1 MNLEALQK
9 WLRALRIKKIA
20 YSLLLILV
28 ILYPNLYLAGKQ
40 AITQLRGMDSLIDPE
55 DPYVKALAEE
65 ALTNETV
72 QSGELT
78 IEEYIYSVIHFK
90 RDIDLYL
97 NMDYWASPAETIQ
110 RRAGDCEDRAIVVKS
125 VEEYLGLGEDSKL
138 VIQPRHVYIERE
150 GIIYGGKS
158 SIDSYFDAVVDFVKD
173 IPLLRK
179 VLILLGLI
187 WIWGKKPQWMYL

>member
-1 MNLEALQK
+1 MYRETIRK
-9 WLRALRIKKIA
+9 WARILRLKKIF

-28 ILYPNLYLAGKQ
+28 VLYPNLYLAGKQ
-40 AITQLRGMDSLIDPE
+40 AVTQVRGIDSLIDPE
-55 DPYVKALAEE
+55 DPYVIDLAEE
-65 ALTNETV
+65 ALASEKV

-110 RRAGDCEDRAIVVKS
+110 RRAGDCEDYAIVVKS
-125 VEEYLGLGEDSKL
+125 VEEYLGLGEDSKI

-158 SIDSYFDAVVDFVKD
+158 SIDSYFDAVIDFIKN
-173 IPLLRK
+173 IPLIRQ
-179 VLILLGLI
+179 VLILFGLI
-187 WIWGKKPQWMYL
+187 WIWGRKPKWKNS